1 MEWVKLEDCFE
12 FIRNGANI
20 KQFGSEGLPITR
32 IETISDRTVN
42 KEKVGY
48 ATIKYPQYSE
58 YYLKYNDILMSHI
71 NSASHLGKVAIYKDK
86 SDETLIHGMNL
97 LCLRSN
103 ENFLADYL
111 YYFFNSIIF
120 KHQINKIM
128 KKSVNQASF
137 NITNLKNLKVP
148 NISISK
154 QKNIVEKLSKVENL
168 IQTRQ
173 DQIQA
178 LDDLV
183 YSAFY
188 NVFGDPA
195 SSSNSNKF
203 VKLSDIGKWKSGG
216 TPLRSNHDYYNGS
229 IPWVTSGELNKIY
242 IDDSLEHITEQ
253 AIEESSAKLVE
264 PGSLLLGMYDSAGL
278 KSSIT
283 TKEMATNQAIAFSKI
298 DSNIA
303 NSIFVYTCIQILR
316 PILLTKQRGVRQKN
330 FNLTMIRNI
339 KIILPPI
346 EKQNQFAAFVEK
358 IEKQKQILSDSL
370 GDLTNLF
377 DSLMQDA
384 FDGSVTK

>member
-1 MEWVKLEDCFE
+1 MDWVKLGDCFK
-12 FIRNGANI
+12 FIRNGASI

-48 ATIKYPQYSE
+48 ANIKYPEYSE

-71 NSASHLGKVAIYKDK
+71 NSESHLGKVAIYKDK
-86 SDETLIHGMNL
+86 TDEVIIHGMNL

-120 KHQINKIM
+120 KNQINKIM

-137 NITNLKNLKVP
+137 NITNLKDLKVP

-154 QKNIVEKLSKVENL
+154 QKNIVERLAKVEIL

-173 DQIQA
+173 DQVQA

-183 YSAFY
+183 ESTLYSFL
-188 NVFGDPA
+188 NNERNKCELLGDIFEIKSGATP
-195 SSSNSNKF
+195 SRKNEDYWNSN
-203 VKLSDIGKWKSGG
+203 D
-216 TPLRSNHDYYNGS
+216 
-229 IPWVTSGELNKIY
+229 IPWVKSNQLTGEIINSAEEYISEKGYKNSSTYMFPKNTVLIAMYGQGKTRGQVGLLN
-242 IDDSLEHITEQ
+242 
-253 AIEESSAKLVE
+253 IE
-264 PGSLLLGMYDSAGL
+264 
-278 KSSIT
+278 T
-283 TKEMATNQAIAFSKI
+283 TTNQAIAGLIPTDCVNMKF
-298 DSNIA
+298 
-303 NSIFVYTCIQILR
+303 IFYQLKNMYENLR
-316 PILLTKQRGVRQKN
+316 SYSQGGNQKN
-330 FNLTMIRNI
+330 LSVTLLKQI

-346 EKQNQFAAFVEK
+346 EKQNLFAAFVEK
-358 IEKQKQILSDSL
+358 IEKQKRILNDSL
-370 GDLTNLF
+370 EELNDLF

-384 FDGSVTK
+384 FDGSMVK

>member
-1 MEWVKLEDCFE
+1 MEWVKLDEICTPKQWKTIPQSE
-12 FIRNGANI
+12 FTIDGYPVFGANGKI
-20 KQFGSEGLPITR
+20 GYYKDYNHENPTIMITCRGATCGTINISDPYSYITGNAMALDDLDNTKYNLHFIYFYLKHRGLNDTISGSAQPQITR
-32 IETISDRTVN
+32 TNLSIVKIPAITIEEQDIIVN
-42 KEKVGY
+42 KLLK
-48 ATIKYPQYSE
+48 IK
-58 YYLKYNDILMSHI
+58 D
-71 NSASHLGKVAIYKDK
+71 
-86 SDETLIHGMNL
+86 
-97 LCLRSN
+97 
-103 ENFLADYL
+103 
-111 YYFFNSIIF
+111 
-120 KHQINKIM
+120 
-128 KKSVNQASF
+128 
-137 NITNLKNLKVP
+137 
-148 NISISK
+148 
-154 QKNIVEKLSKVENL
+154 L

-173 DQIQA
+173 DQVQA

-183 YSAFY
+183 YSVFY

-203 VKLSDIGKWKSGG
+203 VKLSDIGTWKSGS

-229 IPWVTSGELNKIY
+229 IPWVTSGELNNIY

-346 EKQNQFAAFVEK
+346 EKQNLFAAFVEK
-358 IEKQKQILSDSL
+358 IEGQKQILNDSL
-370 GDLTNLF
+370 DELKNLF

-384 FDGSVTK
+384 FDGSMSK